1 MPSCVFDIE
10 TNGLNE
16 KLTKVHCIVIYD
28 IETQEYHKYA
38 PDDVPD
44 GIAKLSEYEKLIGH
58 NIISF
63 DIPALDKVF
72 KWSPRPEVQIEDTL
86 IMSRLMYPDMK
97 ERDFN
102 ERRIMPNL
110 YGRHS
115 LESWGERLAFQKGKF
130 GEGEQIFNNFSVDML
145 NYCARD
151 VELNYKLYDLLCKR
165 NFSSSSIELEHDIYR
180 ICEKQKENGFPFDS
194 LKAARFYAIL
204 CEHRVLLHK
213 QLKKKFG
220 TWTVPDGPP
229 FVPRVNN
236 KRLGYVKGK
245 EVQKLRTVE
254 FNPNSRQHI
263 AKRLKDIHG
272 WKPKEFTPSGE
283 AKIDETILESLPYP
297 EAKMMADAF
306 RTNKMIGQLSEGQ
319 NGWLHMEKQGKLHG
333 TVHTMGTIASRCSHS
348 HPNLGQVPNI
358 HSPFGKEC
366 RQLFYAPDG
375 YKLVGCDVSGL
386 EARVVAHY
394 LARYDNG
401 LFGDTVLKGD
411 IHTDNQKALGLPS
424 RELAKTFL
432 YAILYG
438 AGVQRL
444 GEIVGKGPA
453 EGSKLRDRFFRK
465 LPAFKRLKEDLN
477 ARVEELGYIKGLDG
491 RWIPVRSAHSA
502 INTLCQSAGA
512 IICKRWVVEF
522 HKLLKEAGLQEGTDY
537 QQVAFVHDEIQVLA
551 KEGYERQIGEKAVQ
565 AIGIA
570 RDVYDLR
577 IELDAEYKIGNN
589 WAETH

>member
-1 MPSCVFDIE
+1 MFDIE
-10 TNGLNE
+10 TNGLDE

-28 IETQEYHKYA
+28 IESQEYHKYA

-44 GIAKLSEYEKLIGH
+44 GIAKLSEYDKLIGH

-72 KWSPRPEVQIEDTL
+72 NWTPRPEVQIQDTL

-97 ERDFN
+97 ERDFA

-229 FVPRVNN
+229 FTPRVNN

-272 WKPKEFTPSGE
+272 WEPKEFTPSGE
-283 AKIDETILESLPYP
+283 AKIDESILESLPYP
-297 EAKMMADAF
+297 EAKMMAEAF

-348 HPNLGQVPNI
+348 HLTWVKYRISTHPLGKNVDNSSTLQMVINLW
-358 HSPFGKEC
+358 
-366 RQLFYAPDG
+366 
-375 YKLVGCDVSGL
+375 DVMSQ
-386 EARVVAHY
+386 
-394 LARYDNG
+394 
-401 LFGDTVLKGD
+401 VLK
-411 IHTDNQKALGLPS
+411 LGLLLITLLGMTTGYLVILFS
-424 RELAKTFL
+424 RETYTLTIKKPWAYLVENLRKHFYML
-432 YAILYG
+432 YFM
-438 AGVQRL
+438 VQVYSDSVRL
-444 GEIVGKGPA
+444 WVRDQRKVLNSGIDSLESYLRSRD
-453 EGSKLRDRFFRK
+453 SKR
-465 LPAFKRLKEDLN
+465 
-477 ARVEELGYIKGLDG
+477 
-491 RWIPVRSAHSA
+491 
-502 INTLCQSAGA
+502 T
-512 IICKRWVVEF
+512 
-522 HKLLKEAGLQEGTDY
+522 
-537 QQVAFVHDEIQVLA
+537 
-551 KEGYERQIGEKAVQ
+551 
-565 AIGIA
+565 
-570 RDVYDLR
+570 
-577 IELDAEYKIGNN
+577 
-589 WAETH
+589 